1 MTSSRS
7 RQRSQIAIPAQ
18 GMIELRDMLTDLLA
32 EFLTDDYEEGRYTTR
47 RISLS
52 LIWTTFSFSSCKVSQ
67 TIPRSQQ
74 RSQIAIPAQGMIEFR
89 DALTDLLD
97 EFGTDDHGMS
107 SGAPCLFVNNGE
119 SPPSGNYTT
128 DGWHIGTTDAYTRG
142 KWRSL
147 RTFLFKS
154 A

>member
-52 LIWTTFSFSSCKVSQ
+52 LI
-67 TIPRSQQ
+67 
-74 RSQIAIPAQGMIEFR
+74 
-89 DALTDLLD
+89 
-97 EFGTDDHGMS
+97 
-107 SGAPCLFVNNGE
+107 
-119 SPPSGNYTT
+119 
-128 DGWHIGTTDAYTRG
+128 
-142 KWRSL
+142 
-147 RTFLFKS
+147 
-154 A
+154 